1 MKNEEFLE
9 ELKVE
14 PVGEKI
20 QIKLV
25 TIWNKNE
32 QQQQQ
37 KQQQQQDAKNA
48 DL

>member
-1 MKNEEFLE
+1 LE